1 MKAFVL
7 RRTGEVAVIA
17 KSVPEPGPHEV
28 VVRITA
34 ALLCAS
40 DVRGARRGLPAGPDT
55 TLGHEAVGV
64 VHALGSEVTGLYVGQ
79 RVAVGGGGPHSV
91 SDGSLAEYVLVPC
104 PAGHPD
110 GHDAH
115 DALNAPGTPDTT
127 QAPRT
132 APAPQTTPARETLT
146 PVPDAVSD
154 HQALYATGPLSGG
167 FAAAERAELRPGH
180 PVAVLGQGAV
190 GLSTTIAARLGGAG
204 PIIAVESR
212 IRRQKLALHFG
223 ADVVVDPAYE
233 DTVERIM
240 ELTGGT
246 GVDVAIEAVGADVRP
261 DAADTA
267 RRIVSRGGRIVHA
280 GCAADTGPEGART
293 GRILRLIESG
303 QIRPT
308 AMTTHAFD
316 FDRVER
322 AYELLAGRADGIIK
336 PLIVFPPPGAG

>member
-17 KSVPEPGPHEV
+17 KSVPEPGPREA

-64 VHALGSEVTGLYVGQ
+64 VHALGPGATGLYVGQ

-104 PAGHPD
+104 PAGHPN
-110 GHDAH
+110 AP
-115 DALNAPGTPDTT
+115 NAPGTPGTPQPP
-127 QAPRT
+127 QA
-132 APAPQTTPARETLT
+132 TPARETLT

-167 FAAAERAELRPGH
+167 FAAAERAELRRGR

-190 GLSTTIAARLGGAG
+190 GLSTTIAARLRGAG
-204 PIIAVESR
+204 PIIAVESG
-212 IRRQKLALHFG
+212 IRRQKLALRFG

-233 DTVERIM
+233 DTARRIM

-246 GVDVAIEAVGADVRP
+246 GVDVAIEAVGADARP
-261 DAADTA
+261 GAADTA
-267 RRIVSRGGRIVHA
+267 RRIVSRGGRVVHA
-280 GCAADTGPEGART
+280 GCAADTGSEGART

-303 QIRPT
+303 RIEPT
-308 AMTTHAFD
+308 AMTTHAFS
-316 FDRVER
+316 FDRVGR

-336 PLIVFPPPGAG
+336 PLIVFPSPGAG

>member
-104 PAGHPD
+104 PASRPD
-110 GHDAH
+110 AS
-115 DALNAPGTPDTT
+115 NAPGAPDAT
-127 QAPRT
+127 Q
-132 APAPQTTPARETLT
+132 APQTTPARETLT
-146 PVPDAVSD
+146 PVPVPDAVSD

-167 FAAAERAELRPGH
+167 FAAADRAELRPGH

-261 DAADTA
+261 HAADTA
-267 RRIVSRGGRIVHA
+267 RRIVSRGGRVVHA

-303 QIRPT
+303 QIKPT